1 MLNSL
6 SKLSSEFLL
15 KLFVM
20 FAVVLKEGE
29 GDNDLLLIISFI

>member
-1 MLNSL
+1 M

-15 KLFVM
+15 KLLVM

-29 GDNDLLLIISFI
+29 VDNDLLLIISFI